1 MTHAERLIIFTRYP
15 EAGKAKTRLIPAIG
29 AKGAAQLQRQ
39 MTEWTITQARRLA
52 AERNCKIEVH
62 FTHNQPQ
69 TLHLMQAWLGADLH
83 YYPQA
88 EGDLGGK
95 LTDAIAAAF
104 ATDADRVVVIGTD
117 CPSLTATLLD
127 RAFDR
132 LLNQDVVIGP
142 ATDGGYY
149 LIGLRSPQPALF
161 TEIAWSTAAVFEQT
175 LDRVRQQQLSVA
187 TLPPLADI
195 DRPEDLAVWQQ
206 VQENR
211 PKLSIIVP
219 TLNEANAIDT
229 IFQPLGQRSDI
240 EVIVADGR
248 SEDETVTVARSHG
261 AIALTTARGRAHQMN
276 AGARLATADTLMFL
290 HADTRLPANFFCAVE
305 QILAEADVV
314 AGAFR
319 LGIDGTEAGLRL
331 VEWGANW
338 RSRLLQLPY
347 GDQALFMR
355 RATFWQI
362 GGFPELPMMEDFELV
377 RRLQRVGRIAIALD
391 AVLTSS
397 RRWQKLGTCKTTA
410 INQMAIAAYLLGI
423 APQRIA
429 RWYRRQ
435 R

>member
-1 MTHAERLIIFTRYP
+1 
-15 EAGKAKTRLIPAIG
+15 
-29 AKGAAQLQRQ
+29 
-39 MTEWTITQARRLA
+39 
-52 AERNCKIEVH
+52 
-62 FTHNQPQ
+62 
-69 TLHLMQAWLGADLH
+69 
-83 YYPQA
+83 
-88 EGDLGGK
+88 
-95 LTDAIAAAF
+95 
-104 ATDADRVVVIGTD
+104 
-117 CPSLTATLLD
+117 
-127 RAFDR
+127 
-132 LLNQDVVIGP
+132 VIGP

>member
-1 MTHAERLIIFTRYP
+1 
-15 EAGKAKTRLIPAIG
+15 
-29 AKGAAQLQRQ
+29 
-39 MTEWTITQARRLA
+39 
-52 AERNCKIEVH
+52 
-62 FTHNQPQ
+62 
-69 TLHLMQAWLGADLH
+69 
-83 YYPQA
+83 
-88 EGDLGGK
+88 
-95 LTDAIAAAF
+95 
-104 ATDADRVVVIGTD
+104 
-117 CPSLTATLLD
+117 
-127 RAFDR
+127 
-132 LLNQDVVIGP
+132 
-142 ATDGGYY
+142 
-149 LIGLRSPQPALF
+149 
-161 TEIAWSTAAVFEQT
+161 
-175 LDRVRQQQLSVA
+175 
-187 TLPPLADI
+187 
-195 DRPEDLAVWQQ
+195 
-206 VQENR
+206 
-211 PKLSIIVP
+211 
-219 TLNEANAIDT
+219 
-229 IFQPLGQRSDI
+229 
-240 EVIVADGR
+240 
-248 SEDETVTVARSHG
+248 
-261 AIALTTARGRAHQMN
+261 MN

-362 GGFPELPMMEDFELV
+362 GGFPDLPMMEDFELV